1 MHDWLHKQTAVSPH
15 KLALIIGEQR
25 WTYAELNQMVNA
37 FCGRL
42 QAEGVQPSD
51 FVAGLLPNGFSYV
64 CLVHAL
70 ARLGAILIPL
80 NTRLTPSEL
89 RWQIEHVGAKWLI
102 TDENSAG
109 NTKEWSMVNCKLLM
123 VNASWLQVT
132 PLTINHLPFN
142 INHYQSLV
150 FTSGTSGKPKGVLL
164 TFANHFWSANASAYR
179 LGIDPNDIWLSV
191 LPLYHV
197 GGLAVLFRS
206 ALYGTAVSL
215 HPRFDPQTISQ
226 DLDTNPITLISL
238 VPTMLHRL
246 LPSRTFW
253 PASLRLI
260 LLGGAAAT
268 PELVEQANTLP
279 RGSVSGKRYSVIS
292 EQYSVTSEEPLT
304 INHLPLTI
312 NHLPPLVAP
321 TYGLTEA
328 ASQVATMLPAD
339 AACKPGSVGRP
350 LLFTS
355 VKILDAGGK
364 ERPSGEIGEIV
375 VTGPTVMAGYFQKE
389 IRDWRLVL
397 SGAEGLEIKP
407 NLQSPISNLQS
418 PVNTIHTGDL
428 GYLDADGDLFIV
440 QRRSDLIVSGGEN
453 VYPAEVEAVLRLH
466 TAVTEA
472 CVVGIPDAEW
482 GQRVVAMVQVA
493 EDTTVSPDDL
503 ITFCRE
509 QLAGYKIPR
518 HIQLVEQLPLTASGK
533 IGRKQ
538 VAEALANSL

>member
-1 MHDWLHKQTAVSPH
+1 MQDWLTSRAQATPD

-25 WTYAELNQMVNA
+25 WTYHQLNQMVNA
-37 FCGRL
+37 VCARL
-42 QAEGVQPSD
+42 QTAGVQAGD
-51 FVAGLLPNGFSYV
+51 FVAMLLPNGLPTV

-70 ARLGAILIPL
+70 ARLGAILVPL
-80 NTRLTPSEL
+80 NTRLTPAEI
-89 RWQIEHVGAKWLI
+89 RWQIEHVAAKWLI
-102 TDENSAG
+102 SDEDFASEAD
-109 NTKEWSMVNCKLLM
+109 EWLTVNCKLLM
-123 VNASWLQVT
+123 VKEEWFEPT
-132 PLTINHLPFN
+132 TLTINHLPFN
-142 INHYQSLV
+142 INHYQSVV

-179 LGIDPNDIWLSV
+179 LGIQPNDLWLSV

-206 ALYGTAVSL
+206 CLYGTAVSL
-215 HPRFDPQTISQ
+215 HTRFDLPTINH

-246 LPSRTFW
+246 LQSRTDW

-268 PELVEQANTLP
+268 PELVQQANELP
-279 RGSVSGKRYSVIS
+279 RS
-292 EQYSVTSEEPLT
+292 EIGNQYSVTSDEQSVTSEEALT
-304 INHLPLTI
+304 INHS
-312 NHLPPLVAP
+312 PPLVAP

-328 ASQVATMLPAD
+328 ASQVATMLPTN
-339 AACKPGSVGRP
+339 AARKPGSVGKP
-350 LLFTS
+350 LMFTS
-355 VKILDAGGK
+355 VKIVGENGQ
-364 ERPSGEIGEIV
+364 ERPSNEIGEIV
-375 VTGPTVMAGYFQKE
+375 VTGPTVMAGYYKGE
-389 IRDWRLVL
+389 IGDWRL
-397 SGAEGLEIKP
+397 EIEDW
-407 NLQSPISNLQS
+407 NQSPISNL
-418 PVNTIHTGDL
+418 HTGDL

-453 VYPAEVEAVLRLH
+453 VYPAEVEAVLRKH

-482 GQRVVAMVQVA
+482 GQQVMAMVQVA
-493 EDTTVSPDDL
+493 KNAPVSPGDL

-509 QLAGYKIPR
+509 HLAGYKIPR

-533 IGRKQ
+533 IGRKEVAQQ
-538 VAEALANSL
+538 VQKIL